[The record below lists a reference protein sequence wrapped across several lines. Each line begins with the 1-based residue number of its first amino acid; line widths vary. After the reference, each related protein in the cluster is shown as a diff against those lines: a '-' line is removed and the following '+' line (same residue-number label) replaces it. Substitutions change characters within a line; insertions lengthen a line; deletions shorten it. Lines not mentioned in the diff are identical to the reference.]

1 MLYNY
6 LLFDLM
12 YFIIYKDDEIIACS
26 RIIQFKKNHNIGYIN
41 MVYTNINY
49 INQKIN

>member
-1 MLYNY
+1 M
-6 LLFDLM
+6 FRDKRK
-12 YFIIYKDDEIIACS
+12 IDGVIIACS
-26 RIIQFKKNHNIGYIN
+26 RIIQFKKNQDIGYIN